1 VPKRVRLGH
10 DERRALI
17 LEAARPLLSGR
28 PYNEVSMTDIA
39 EAAGVARGLVHHY
52 FGSKR
57 ELYLEIVRE
66 VMSVPF
72 LPTPEDSPDLRATEI
87 WARSVDRWIE
97 LIDANRELWASA
109 LSAGGIG
116 HDAEVQ
122 CLLDAG
128 REAVAVNAL
137 RAVGVDEPTPTML
150 ALVRGYG
157 GFTEALVR
165 EWLLNERLT
174 KEQVRVLLL
183 ESLPVLVRDVFPKVV
198 SLPSRRPLRTG

>member
-1 VPKRVRLGH
+1 
-10 DERRALI
+10 
-17 LEAARPLLSGR
+17 LSTK
-28 PYNEVSMTDIA
+28 PYDEVSMTDIA
-39 EAAGVARGLVHHY
+39 EAAGVARGLLHHY

-66 VMSVPF
+66 AVSVPF
-72 LPTPEDSPDLRATEI
+72 LPTPEDAPELRATEI
-87 WARSVDRWIE
+87 WALSVDRWIE
-97 LIDANRELWASA
+97 LIDADRELWATA

-122 CLLDAG
+122 LLLDAG

-137 RAVGVDEPTPTML
+137 RAVGIDEPTPTML

-174 KEQVRVLLL
+174 KDQVRVLLL
-183 ESLPVLVRDVFPKVV
+183 ESLPVLVRDVFPKVI
-198 SLPSRRPLRTG
+198 SLPARRPIPTG

>member
-1 VPKRVRLGH
+1 
-10 DERRALI
+10 
-17 LEAARPLLSGR
+17 LEAARPLLSTK
-28 PYNEVSMTDIA
+28 PYDEVSMTDIA
-39 EAAGVARGLVHHY
+39 EAAGVARGLLHHY

-72 LPTPEDSPDLRATEI
+72 LPTPEDAPDLRATEI

-97 LIDANRELWASA
+97 LIDADRELWASA

-116 HDAEVQ
+116 HDAEVA

-137 RAVGVDEPTPTML
+137 RAVGIDEPTPTML

-165 EWLLNERLT
+165 EWLLNDRLT
-174 KEQVRVLLL
+174 KDQVRVLLL
-183 ESLPVLVRDVFPKVV
+183 ESLPVLVRDVFPKVISV
-198 SLPSRRPLRTG
+198 PVLRPLPTG

>member
-1 VPKRVRLGH
+1 MGH

-17 LEAARPLLSGR
+17 LEAARPLLSTR
-28 PYNEVSMTDIA
+28 PYDEVSMTDIA
-39 EAAGVARGLVHHY
+39 QAAGVARGLVHHY

-72 LPTPEDSPDLRATEI
+72 IPTPEDAPELRATEI

-97 LIDANRELWASA
+97 LIDANREVWVTA

-122 CLLDAG
+122 RLLDAG

-137 RAVGVDEPTPTML
+137 RAVGIDEPTPTML

-165 EWLLNERLT
+165 EWLLQGRLT
-174 KEQVRVLLL
+174 KDEVRVLLL

-198 SLPSRRPLRTG
+198 SLPSRRPLPTG

>member
-1 VPKRVRLGH
+1 L
-10 DERRALI
+10 A
-17 LEAARPLLSGR
+17 AARPLLSSR
-28 PYNEVSMTDIA
+28 PYSEVSMTDIA
-39 EAAGVARGLVHHY
+39 EAAGVARGLLHHY

-72 LPTPEDSPDLRATEI
+72 LPTPEDAPELRATEI
-87 WARSVDRWIE
+87 WSRSVDRWVE
-97 LIDANRELWASA
+97 LIDADRELWITA

-122 CLLDAG
+122 RLLDAG

-137 RAVGVDEPTPTML
+137 QAVGIIEPTPTML

-165 EWLLNERLT
+165 EWLVQERLS
-174 KEQVRVLLL
+174 KEEVRLLL
-183 ESLPVLVRDVFPKVV
+183 AESLPVLVRDVFAKVV
-198 SLPSRRPLRTG
+198 TLPGRQTLSELRRQTG